1 MPLEELIKWLIVI
14 VIIIVI
20 LVVLLRIVGLY
31 FILPISFGSHQEL
44 YLTSLEHPLTFWST
58 PAISHSAG

>member
-1 MPLEELIKWLIVI
+1 MPLEEMIKWLIIV

-31 FILPISFGSHQEL
+31 FILPISFESHQEL
-44 YLTSLEHPLTFWST
+44 YSAWLVHPLTFWSIQQ
-58 PAISHSAG
+58 ALHFAG